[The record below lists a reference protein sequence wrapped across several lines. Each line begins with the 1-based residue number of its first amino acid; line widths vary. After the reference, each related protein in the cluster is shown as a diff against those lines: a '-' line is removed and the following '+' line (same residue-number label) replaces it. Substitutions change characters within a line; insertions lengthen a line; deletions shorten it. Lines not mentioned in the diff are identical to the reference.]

1 MSLPTP
7 AALTVDP
14 SSNITTATATT
25 VYAGNVYA
33 LGATG
38 GFTMERGFNDIVLAP
53 SSVPVNIDVTN
64 SVQVLMDVAT
74 FNAKLGL
81 IKNSANTA
89 VETSSFDEVNDY
101 FKVGG
106 VEKSSISLSAAELRT
121 GISKSTQ
128 VISVGKYLTLYSG
141 FQSYV
146 ATYFGF
152 DGGFSSLFTAASE
165 FAIDGSNN
173 FTPASFKRLLTGET
187 ETAAGHYISDL
198 SGSITISNITQLL
211 RYAVNA
217 NVFGNRTPIVD
228 LAQNTSGTAVDPVD
242 KNNYGVEDGF
252 IAGDLIWVPAG
263 TTVTLILKI
272 DSESFAPLNNQ
283 GTSNAS
289 STAQSQ
295 STSFTSTN
303 FTMNTQATTELIKR
317 TCTAPLLIKLVN
329 KSTLD
334 GLTADIA

>member
-7 AALTVDP
+7 SALTTD
-14 SSNITTATATT
+14 SSANITHADSTYT
-25 VYAGNVYA
+25 GNVYA

-38 GFTMERGFNDIVLAP
+38 GFTMERGFDDIKLAP
-53 SSVPVNIDVTN
+53 SSVPVNVDVTN
-64 SVQVLMDVAT
+64 SIQVLMDVAT
-74 FNAKLGL
+74 FNLKLGGR
-81 IKNSANTA
+81 KKSTNTA
-89 VETSSFDEVNDY
+89 VLDSSFDEVNDY
-101 FKVGG
+101 FKMPNNT
-106 VEKSSISLSAAELRT
+106 ERSTISLSAAELIA
-121 GISKSTQ
+121 GIPKSAQ
-128 VISVGKYLTLYSG
+128 VIAVGKYSTLYSS

-173 FTPASFKRLLTGET
+173 FTGASFKRLLNGET
-187 ETAAGHYISDL
+187 KAVAGNYISDL

-217 NVFGNRTPIVD
+217 NIFGNRTPIAD
-228 LAQNTSGTAVDPVD
+228 LAQNASGTAVDPVD

-263 TTVTLILKI
+263 TTVTLVLKI
-272 DSESFAPLNNQ
+272 DSESFNPLNNQ
-283 GTSNAS
+283 GVSNAV

-334 GLTADIA
+334 ALAADGL

>member
-7 AALTVDP
+7 SALTTD
-14 SSNITTATATT
+14 SSANITHADSTYT
-25 VYAGNVYA
+25 GNVYA

-38 GFTMERGFNDIVLAP
+38 GFTMERGFNDIKLAP
-53 SSVPVNIDVTN
+53 SSVPVNVDVTN
-64 SVQVLMDVAT
+64 SIQVLMDVAT

-81 IKNSANTA
+81 IKNAANTA

-106 VEKSSISLSAAELRT
+106 VEKSTISLSAAELIT
-121 GISKSTQ
+121 GIPKSAQ
-128 VISVGKYLTLYSG
+128 VIAVGKYSTLYSS

-173 FTPASFKRLLTGET
+173 FTGASFKRLLNGET
-187 ETAAGHYISDL
+187 KAVAGNYISDL

-217 NVFGNRTPIVD
+217 NIFGNRTPIAD
-228 LAQNTSGTAVDPVD
+228 LAQNASGTAVDPVD

-263 TTVTLILKI
+263 TTVTLVLKI
-272 DSESFAPLNNQ
+272 DSESFNPLNNQ
-283 GTSNAS
+283 GVSNAV

-334 GLTADIA
+334 ALAADSA

>member
-1 MSLPTP
+1 MSLPDP
-7 AALTVDP
+7 AALTTDP
-14 SSNITTATATT
+14 SGNTTHADST
-25 VYAGNVYA
+25 YSGNVYA

-38 GFTMERGFNDIVLAP
+38 GFTMERGFDDIKLAP
-53 SSVPVNIDVTN
+53 SSVPVNVDVTN
-64 SVQVLMDVAT
+64 SIQVLMDVAT

-81 IKNSANTA
+81 IKNAANTA

-106 VEKSSISLSAAELRT
+106 VEKSTISLSAAELIT
-121 GISKSTQ
+121 GISKSAQ
-128 VISVGKYLTLYSG
+128 VIAVGKYSTLYSS

-173 FTPASFKRLLTGET
+173 FTGASFKRLLNGET
-187 ETAAGHYISDL
+187 KAVAGNYISDL
-198 SGSITISNITQLL
+198 SGSITISNITELL

-217 NVFGNRTPIVD
+217 NIFGNRTPYAD
-228 LAQNTSGTAVDPVD
+228 LAQNASGTAVDPVD

-263 TTVTLILKI
+263 TTVTLVLKI
-272 DSESFAPLNNQ
+272 DSESFNPLNNQ
-283 GTSNAS
+283 GVSNAV

-334 GLTADIA
+334 ALASDAL

>member
-1 MSLPTP
+1 MSLPDP
-7 AALTVDP
+7 AALTTDP
-14 SSNITTATATT
+14 SGNTTHADST
-25 VYAGNVYA
+25 YSGNVYA

-38 GFTMERGFNDIVLAP
+38 GFTMERGFDDIKLAP
-53 SSVPVNIDVTN
+53 SSVPVNVDVTN
-64 SVQVLMDVAT
+64 SIQVLMDVAT

-81 IKNSANTA
+81 IKNAANTA

-106 VEKSSISLSAAELRT
+106 VEKSTISLSAAELIT
-121 GISKSTQ
+121 GISKSAQ
-128 VISVGKYLTLYSG
+128 VIAVGKYSTLYSS

-173 FTPASFKRLLTGET
+173 FTGASFKRLLNGET
-187 ETAAGHYISDL
+187 KAVAGNYISDL

-217 NVFGNRTPIVD
+217 NIFGNRTPIAD
-228 LAQNTSGTAVDPVD
+228 LAQNASGTAVDPVD

-263 TTVTLILKI
+263 TTVTLVLKI
-272 DSESFAPLNNQ
+272 DSESFNPLNNQ
-283 GTSNAS
+283 GVSNAV

-334 GLTADIA
+334 ALAADGL

>member
-7 AALTVDP
+7 SALTTD
-14 SSNITTATATT
+14 SSANITHADSTYT
-25 VYAGNVYA
+25 GNVYA

-38 GFTMERGFNDIVLAP
+38 GFTMERGFDDIKLAP
-53 SSVPVNIDVTN
+53 SSVPVNVDVTN

-74 FNAKLGL
+74 FNLKLGVR
-81 IKNSANTA
+81 KNSDNTA
-89 VETSSFDEVNDY
+89 VLDSSFDEVNDY

-121 GISKSTQ
+121 GISKSAQ
-128 VISVGKYLTLYSG
+128 VISVGKYSTLYSG

-173 FTPASFKRLLTGET
+173 FTPASFKRLLNGET
-187 ETAAGHYISDL
+187 KAVAGNYINDL

-217 NVFGNRTPIVD
+217 NVFGNRTPIAD
-228 LAQNTSGTAVDPVD
+228 LAQNATGTAVDPVD

-263 TTVTLILKI
+263 TTVTLVLKI
-272 DSESFAPLNNQ
+272 DTESFNPLNNQ
-283 GTSNAS
+283 GVSNAV

-295 STSFTSTN
+295 STTFTSTN
-303 FTMNTQATTELIKR
+303 FTMLTQATTELIKR

-334 GLTADIA
+334 ALAADSA

>member
-1 MSLPTP
+1 MSLPDP
-7 AALTVDP
+7 AALTTDP
-14 SSNITTATATT
+14 SGNITHPNTT
-25 VYAGNVYA
+25 YSGNVYA

-38 GFTMERGFNDIVLAP
+38 GFTMERGFNDIKLAP
-53 SSVPVNIDVTN
+53 SSVPVNVDVTN
-64 SVQVLMDVAT
+64 SIQVLMDVAT
-74 FNAKLGL
+74 FNLKLGL
-81 IKNSANTA
+81 RKNSDNTA
-89 VETSSFDEVNDY
+89 VLDSSFDEVNDY

-106 VEKSSISLSAAELRT
+106 VEKSTISLSAAELIT
-121 GISKSTQ
+121 GISKSAQ
-128 VISVGKYLTLYSG
+128 VIAVGKYSTLYSS

-173 FTPASFKRLLTGET
+173 FTGASFKRLLNGET
-187 ETAAGHYISDL
+187 KAVAGNYISDL

-217 NVFGNRTPIVD
+217 NIFGNRTPIAD
-228 LAQNTSGTAVDPVD
+228 LAQNASGTAVDPVD

-263 TTVTLILKI
+263 TTVTLVLKI
-272 DSESFAPLNNQ
+272 DSESFNPLNNQ
-283 GTSNAS
+283 GVSNAV

-334 GLTADIA
+334 ALASDAL